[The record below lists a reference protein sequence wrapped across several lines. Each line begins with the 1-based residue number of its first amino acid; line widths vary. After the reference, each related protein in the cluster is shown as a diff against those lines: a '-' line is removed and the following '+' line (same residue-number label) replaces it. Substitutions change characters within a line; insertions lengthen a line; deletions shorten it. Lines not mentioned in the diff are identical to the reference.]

1 MSFRFRS
8 ICSSSGGNCLLL
20 KAKNTN
26 LLFDCGLSSM
36 KKTRQVLL
44 EHFTPDE
51 KLNAVVLSH
60 AHTDHISY
68 YPLRVLEELDCTVMM
83 HQDCIDQLYE
93 KHFNGYAFG
102 NLSLKSFDN
111 NGFKFKSVTVKPI
124 PLSHQPWLPT
134 FGFVITCEGKKAVI
148 ATDFNRGDDVLEHL
162 IDADFIFIESN
173 HDPELLR
180 RYYNRNSTFH
190 MSNPQTAD
198 LLCRARIKSKKP
210 PQVVMLGHISDQR
223 NRPSIAIRETKKAFC
238 SRGVKI
244 DFDLCTAPLK
254 RPGREITIDL

>member
-1 MSFRFRS
+1 MSFSFRS
-8 ICSSSGGNCLLL
+8 ICSSSDGNCLLL
-20 KAKNTN
+20 KAKNVN

-36 KKTRQVLL
+36 KRTRQMLSD
-44 EHFTPDE
+44 HFTLNE
-51 KLNAVVLSH
+51 KLDAVVLSH

-68 YPLRVLEELDCTVMM
+68 YPLRVLEELDCSVMM
-83 HQDCIDQLYE
+83 HQDCIYQLHE
-93 KHFNGYAFG
+93 KHFNGYGFK
-102 NLSLKSFDN
+102 NLNLKSFDN
-111 NGFKFKSVTVKPI
+111 NGFTLKRANIKPI
-124 PLSHQPWLPT
+124 PLSHHPSLPT
-134 FGFVITCEGKKAVI
+134 FGFVITCRGKKAVI

-198 LLCRARIKSKKP
+198 LLCQARIKSKKP

-223 NRPSIAIRETKKAFC
+223 NRPAIAIEETKKAF
-238 SRGVKI
+238 SSKGVKI
-244 DFDLCTAPLK
+244 DFELCTAPLK
-254 RPGREITIDL
+254 KPGQEITISG